1 MEASPETDTDTDT
14 KAGVPPAAAPPGVGL
29 TGAEPPAAA
38 PVGAEP
44 PAAVPV
50 DAAPVDVD
58 PVDRSLGRRV
68 ARLVTEVLAPS
79 VLVTVMPLVV
89 AARATGSLGGVL
101 RWGGAALVFC
111 AVVPVGVV
119 LYGVRRGWLTD
130 RHIGDHTQRL
140 RPLALGLASVAVGIA
155 LLVALDAPRMLVAL
169 MVATLVNGAVVTAV
183 NHWWKLSVHAATAAG
198 SVAVLVLVLGPALH
212 ALWSLVVAV
221 AWSRVRLRDHTGAQ
235 VVAGAAAGAPLTA
248 AAFLALT

>member
-1 MEASPETDTDTDT
+1 EASPDSD
-14 KAGVPPAAAPPGVGL
+14 AGHPAAVAPPAVAPPG
-29 TGAEPPAAA
+29 AA
-38 PVGAEP
+38 PLGAHLGGAGPVGVEPVGVESVGAEP
-44 PAAVPV
+44 
-50 DAAPVDVD
+50 
-58 PVDRSLGRRV
+58 VDRSPGRRL

-89 AARATGSLGGVL
+89 AARATGSPGGVL
-101 RWGGAALVFC
+101 RWGGAALVFG
-111 AVVPVGVV
+111 AAVPVGVV

-155 LLVALDAPRMLVAL
+155 LLAALDAPRLLVAL

-198 SVAVLVLVLGPALH
+198 SVAVLVLVFGPALH
-212 ALWSLVVAV
+212 ALWPLVVAV
-221 AWSRVRLRDHTGAQ
+221 AWSRVRLRDHTVAQ

-248 AAFLALT
+248 ATFLALA

>member
-1 MEASPETDTDTDT
+1 MEASPDTDTDTGTGTGTST
-14 KAGVPPAAAPPGVGL
+14 KAGVPPAAAPPGAGL
-29 TGAEPPAAA
+29 TGAEPPAA
-38 PVGAEP
+38 E
-44 PAAVPV
+44 PV
-50 DAAPVDVD
+50 DAAPVGVD
-58 PVDRSLGRRV
+58 PVDRSPGRRA

-111 AVVPVGVV
+111 AVIPVGMV

-155 LLVALDAPRMLVAL
+155 LLAALDAPRLLVAL

-198 SVAVLVLVLGPALH
+198 SVAVLVLLLGPALH

-221 AWSRVRLRDHTGAQ
+221 AWSRVRLRDHTVAQ
-235 VVAGAAAGAPLTA
+235 VVAGAVAGAPLTA
-248 AAFLALT
+248 ATFLALT